1 MGNYREFIKD
11 KKRIVIKIGSSSLM
25 HEQTGRLDLLKIE
38 KLVRILIDIKNSG
51 KDVVLVS
58 SGAIAVGRAVIGLCD
73 MPDAFLQA
81 LEGGTDI
88 LPKQKYSEAMMKEFQ
103 QNEALAMQNEEVV
116 KEALSDDYD
125 YVLKE
130 KEDNVTN
137 NIID

>member
-1 MGNYREFIKD
+1 MFPFERSVYTPDSVLASLRSLNVSVV
-11 KKRIVIKIGSSSLM
+11 IVPI
-25 HEQTGRLDLLKIE
+25 
-38 KLVRILIDIKNSG
+38 
-51 KDVVLVS
+51 VL
-58 SGAIAVGRAVIGLCD
+58 
-73 MPDAFLQA
+73 DAFLQA
-81 LEGGTDI
+81 LEGRTDI

-137 NIID
+137 VILSGERLEQNDALNYCL

>member
-1 MGNYREFIKD
+1 
-11 KKRIVIKIGSSSLM
+11 
-25 HEQTGRLDLLKIE
+25 
-38 KLVRILIDIKNSG
+38 
-51 KDVVLVS
+51 
-58 SGAIAVGRAVIGLCD
+58 
-73 MPDAFLQA
+73 
-81 LEGGTDI
+81 
-88 LPKQKYSEAMMKEFQ
+88 MMKEFQ